1 MKLTKASLKVLIK
14 ECIVEVIEEGIG
26 TSQIGPTLKE
36 NTKKRKT
43 RPREP
48 AQIRSTALDSIKF
61 DRKAKDAAKNLTSD
75 PVMQSIFSDTVK
87 TTLQEQITGASAVPV
102 PAGADAAQIAAARS
116 NPEDLFE
123 GSSNWAELAFSE
135 NLPA

>member
-43 RPREP
+43 RSREP

-87 TTLQEQITGASAVPV
+87 TTLQEQIIGASAVPV
-102 PAGADAAQIAAARS
+102 PAGADAAQIAAAKS
-116 NPEDLFE
+116 KPEDLFE

-135 NLPA
+135 NLPT

>member
-36 NTKKRKT
+36 NAKKRKA
-43 RPREP
+43 RPR
-48 AQIRSTALDSIKF
+48 QSTQTRSTALDSIKF

-75 PVMQSIFSDTVK
+75 PIMQSIFSDTVK

-102 PAGADAAQIAAARS
+102 PAGADAAQIAAAKS

-135 NLPA
+135 NLPT